1 MKHYFDNIEKAA
13 LKNED
18 YRRVVFTSHYS
29 QLVFMSLEPGEEI
42 GMEVHGLDQF
52 IRVEKGSGKAIL
64 DGETHVLEDGS
75 AIIVPAGANHNIV
88 NTSTSEVMK
97 LYTLYS
103 PPNHILDTLQPT
115 KADEREEHFDGRTSL
130 G

>member
-1 MKHYFDNIEKAA
+1 
-13 LKNED
+13 
-18 YRRVVFTSHYS
+18 
-29 QLVFMSLEPGEEI
+29 MSLEPGEEI